1 MRRLDAEDEKGKHI
15 GGFQNRLDYIP
26 GCHCYDPGGITI
38 VKRKIHLLEIWTFK
52 HLGEG
57 LKCVLIFIGRVS
69 GER

>member
-38 VKRKIHLLEIWTFK
+38 VIPVRDLDIQTS
-52 HLGEG
+52 
-57 LKCVLIFIGRVS
+57 GR
-69 GER
+69 RAQMCLNFYW